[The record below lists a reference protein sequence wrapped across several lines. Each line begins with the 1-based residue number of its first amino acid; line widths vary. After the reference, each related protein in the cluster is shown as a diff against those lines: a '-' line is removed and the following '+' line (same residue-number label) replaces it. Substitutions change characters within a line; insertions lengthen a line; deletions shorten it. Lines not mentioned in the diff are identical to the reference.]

1 MSAAASMSK
10 DKDPKGVSRRELL
23 TFWRRPLE
31 TAVKTMKPPPPLALP
46 IVRPPPL
53 RPPGMLHELL
63 LQKHCIRC
71 GKCVEE
77 CPADAIFP
85 LGADWGAAAGTPAID
100 PRKKSCVLCTG
111 LKCTHV
117 CPSGALLP
125 THSNND
131 VMMGKAQLD
140 VATCLTHHGQSCTVC
155 VEHCPRPGALV
166 LDGPHGELRVVEE
179 HCVGCGLCEHYCP
192 TEPTSIRVQPRD

>member
-1 MSAAASMSK
+1 MS
-10 DKDPKGVSRRELL
+10 DKGKGGVSRRELL

-31 TAVKTMKPPPPLALP
+31 TAVKATKAPPKVEFPAQPKAW
-46 IVRPPPL
+46 PL

-85 LGADWGAAAGTPAID
+85 LGPEWGQAAGTPAID
-100 PRKKSCVLCTG
+100 ARKQPCVLCTG
-111 LKCTHV
+111 IKCTHV

-125 THSNND
+125 TFVNKD
-131 VMMGKAQLD
+131 VAMGTAILD
-140 VATCLTHHGQSCTVC
+140 VALCVTHKGSACTAC
-155 VEHCPRPGALV
+155 TEHCPVEGALGFDAEGKLFV
-166 LDGPHGELRVVEE
+166 AADK
-179 HCVGCGLCEHYCP
+179 CVGCGLCEHYCP
-192 TEPTSIRVQPRD
+192 TEPQAIRVKPRD

>member
-1 MSAAASMSK
+1 MSK
-10 DKDPKGVSRRELL
+10 DGKDPKGVSRRELL

-31 TAVKTMKPPPPLALP
+31 TAVKTVKPPPPLELP

-71 GKCVEE
+71 GKCVEA
-77 CPADAIFP
+77 CPAHAIFP

-100 PRKKSCVLCTG
+100 ARKQPCVLCTG
-111 LKCTHV
+111 LRCSHV

-131 VMMGKAQLD
+131 VMMGKAKLAVD
-140 VATCLTHHGQSCTVC
+140 TCLTHHGQACTVC

-166 LDGPHGELRVVEE
+166 LDGPHGELRVDEDQ
-179 HCVGCGLCEHYCP
+179 CVGCGLCEHYCP